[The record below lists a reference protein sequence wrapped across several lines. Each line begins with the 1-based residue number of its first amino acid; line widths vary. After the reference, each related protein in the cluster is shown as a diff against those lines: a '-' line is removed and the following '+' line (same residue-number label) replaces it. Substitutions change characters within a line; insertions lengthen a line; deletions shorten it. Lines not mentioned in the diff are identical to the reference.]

1 MEAFLV
7 GLALVA
13 YNNLLNR
20 WPPFH
25 GRLYV
30 PLNLALTGA
39 MLGLGLAF
47 GLSLDELGLGSGQ
60 GAGLLA
66 GLSLG
71 VLAAAPMFLA
81 LTTKRGPA
89 AVADDRM
96 ADFTRGEVAYRALVR
111 VPVGTALTEELAFRG
126 VLFAL
131 LAGQAPLYAAVWSS
145 LFFAL
150 WHVAPGLNL
159 LYGHGDA
166 DPGSRTGR
174 HRRLLALVAASF
186 VAGMIL
192 CGLRIWSG
200 GLAAPLALHAIL
212 NSLGTVAAH
221 LAWKRRRSAPS
232 DTEHPA

>member
-1 MEAFLV
+1 MEALLV
-7 GLALVA
+7 GLILVA

-30 PLNLALTGA
+30 RLNLALTAA

-66 GLSLG
+66 GLGLG
-71 VLAAAPMFLA
+71 SLAAAPMFLA
-81 LTTKRGPA
+81 LTTKRGTA

-96 ADFTRGEVAYRALVR
+96 AGFSAGEVAYRALVR

-131 LAGQAPLYAAVWSS
+131 LAGQGELYAAVWSS
-145 LFFAL
+145 LFFGL

-159 LYGHGDA
+159 LHGHGNA
-166 DPGSRTGR
+166 DPGSGTLRR
-174 HRRLLALVAASF
+174 RRLLAMVAASF
-186 VAGMIL
+186 VAGL
-192 CGLRIWSG
+192 LLATLRIWSG
-200 GLAAPLALHAIL
+200 GLAAPFALHATL

-221 LAWKRRRSAPS
+221 LAWKRRRSAHS